1 MGVGERDSENG
12 SGYILINSDIRV
24 HNWERP
30 LGDVP
35 CRPRPGGGSDGSI
48 AYQASGVILYQQPNV
63 RGKPLWQNAP
73 NQ

>member
-24 HNWERP
+24 HNRERP

-35 CRPRPGGGSDGSI
+35 CRPRPGLM
-48 AYQASGVILYQQPNV
+48 AA
-63 RGKPLWQNAP
+63 
-73 NQ
+73 